1 MKKLLFTF
9 ALLMITLAGY
19 SQNFSIGPKF
29 GLSSTKIDLE
39 DGDFSTGDGEIG
51 YHVGIFTR
59 FGAAGFYLQPEL
71 LYTQTSGTFSYSSP
85 TAGSSSEF
93 KAQFNRLDIPVMLG
107 FRMFKLLRIQAGPIG
122 SINIKSELK
131 DAADVVQDVD
141 YKQATIGYQAGLGFD
156 IGNFILDA
164 KYESSLGNVTENV
177 GGFQTDQRVSQWILS
192 VGFKL
197 F

>member
-9 ALLMITLAGY
+9 ALLIITLAGY

-29 GLSSTKIDLE
+29 GLSSTKIELE
-39 DGDFSTGDGEIG
+39 DRDFSSGDGELG
-51 YHVGIFTR
+51 YHVGVFTR
-59 FGAAGFYLQPEL
+59 FGIAGFYLQPEL
-71 LYTQTSGTFSYSSP
+71 LYTQTSGTFSYNDP
-85 TAGSSSEF
+85 NSSSSSDF
-93 KAQFNRLDIPVMLG
+93 DANFNRLDIPVMLG
-107 FRMFKLLRIQAGPIG
+107 FKMFKFFRIQAGPIA
-122 SINIKSELK
+122 SINIDSELK

-141 YKQATIGYQAGLGFD
+141 YKQATIGYQAGLGLD
-156 IGNFILDA
+156 IGKLIIDA
-164 KYESSLGNVTENV
+164 KYESSLGNVTDNV

>member
-29 GLSSTKIDLE
+29 GLSSTKIELE
-39 DGDFSTGDGEIG
+39 DRDFSSGDGELG
-51 YHVGIFTR
+51 YHIGVFTR
-59 FGAAGFYLQPEL
+59 FGIAGFYLQPEL
-71 LYTQTSGTFSYSSP
+71 LYTQTSGTFSYNDP
-85 TAGSSSEF
+85 NSSSSSDF
-93 KAQFNRLDIPVMLG
+93 DANFNRLDIPVMLG
-107 FRMFKLLRIQAGPIG
+107 FKMFKFFRIQAGPIA
-122 SINIKSELK
+122 SINIDSELK

-141 YKQATIGYQAGLGFD
+141 YKQATIGYQAGLGLD
-156 IGNFILDA
+156 IGKLIVDA
-164 KYESSLGNVTENV
+164 KYESSLGNVTDNV